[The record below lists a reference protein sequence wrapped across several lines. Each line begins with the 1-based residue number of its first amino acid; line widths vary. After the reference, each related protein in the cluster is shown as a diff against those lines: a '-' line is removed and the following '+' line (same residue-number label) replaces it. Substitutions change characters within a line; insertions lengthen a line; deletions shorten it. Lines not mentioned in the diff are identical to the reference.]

1 MDILKE
7 LFSLSDEKYKDF
19 KCLIEKKG
27 KDRND

>member
-19 KCLIEKKG
+19 HKKLIQVYFEH
-27 KDRND
+27 